1 MDPSLHLNNNGGRD
15 EAGNEV
21 TVNHESKVSTSSR
34 YKLVLITSQTFK
46 WKQDFMRFIL
56 IEKITKLPFQAT

>member
-34 YKLVLITSQTFK
+34 YKLVLIASQTFK
-46 WKQDFMRFIL
+46 WKQDFIRFIL
-56 IEKITKLPFQAT
+56 I